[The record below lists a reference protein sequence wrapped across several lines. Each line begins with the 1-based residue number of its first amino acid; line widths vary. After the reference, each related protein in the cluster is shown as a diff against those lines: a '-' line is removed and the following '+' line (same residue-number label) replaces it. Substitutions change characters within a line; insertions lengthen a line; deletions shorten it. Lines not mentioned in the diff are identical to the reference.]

1 LPRALG
7 GLDTYNV
14 KHAERMSI
22 LRYVMGQ
29 LVRHPLRFFYPND
42 RDAAADTEQTAMHAT
57 D

>member
-14 KHAERMSI
+14 KQTDVNSEVCDGAVGEASAA
-22 LRYVMGQ
+22 L
-29 LVRHPLRFFYPND
+29 FYPND